1 MSSDRAQVVV
11 KHATAN
17 ETDRLVVSAVSGI
30 ANGLGRQ
37 TVAEFVP
44 DYATIALLLR
54 HGVHLGQGYHLG
66 RPAPLADLLAQAP
79 DCLRA

>member
-1 MSSDRAQVVV
+1 MAGACGLDPGGDLHHGPRGQ
-11 KHATAN
+11 
-17 ETDRLVVSAVSGI
+17 DI

-44 DYATIALLLR
+44 DDATIALLLR

>member
-1 MSSDRAQVVV
+1 VI
-11 KHATAN
+11 
-17 ETDRLVVSAVSGI
+17 SAVSGI

-37 TVAEFVP
+37 TVAEFIP
-44 DYATIALLLR
+44 DDATIDLLLR

-66 RPAPLADLLAQAP
+66 RPAPLADPLAQAP